1 MRSFTGVLS
10 DSSKSRIMGGMR
22 MGMINIKPYILSL
35 FKKVDAINNFK
46 IYEFISSTTIY
57 LWLISLTA
65 TNEGRW

>member
-1 MRSFTGVLS
+1 
-10 DSSKSRIMGGMR
+10 